1 MDVLL
6 DIKEA
11 STYLK
16 CSKWTIY
23 RIIERGE
30 ISFIRHRRRI
40 LFKEQDLETFVNSR
54 RVARLNLNFNLIKNL
69 TKALSSNHLIS
80 EVKELASKNKSKT
93 RPYGYGNYYQR
104 RSGGSW
110 TEDFYV
116 NGYRIQKVI
125 PDSFG
130 LSKEQVRPM
139 FLQERVKSFDKTN
152 EIEEPRQKKS
162 GFRDFA
168 KVYHDDYMMTVRRNF
183 RPDVY
188 RLQVLCGYFKNVD
201 LRAISPLDIERFRA
215 SRLKRGNTKS
225 TVNRY
230 LQLLGK
236 MFNLAVEEGYLEENI
251 IRKVKNFSEKDNLKE
266 RILTHVEEEKLM
278 ENCSDTLKSIIA
290 VALNTGMRR
299 AEVLGLTWDQID
311 FRARRI
317 RVEKTKSGK
326 VRFIPIND
334 DLFKQ
339 ILKQKNENGQS
350 AFIFFNP
357 ATKKP
362 FLDMK
367 TQFKRACRIS
377 GIEGLRFHDLR
388 HTFATRLVANGVD
401 IETIKELLGHH
412 SIVIT
417 QRYTHSSD
425 ERKRKAVEI
434 LNKKSDKTG
443 QDSDKDSDNRKSVEL
458 IH

>member
-6 DIKEA
+6 DIGEA
-11 STYLK
+11 TRYLK
-16 CSKWTIY
+16 CSRWTLY
-23 RIIERGE
+23 RIVKKGE
-30 ISFIRHRRRI
+30 ISFIRHRRKI

-116 NGYRIQKVI
+116 NGYRTQKVI

-139 FLQERVKSFDKTN
+139 FLQEIVKSFDKTN
-152 EIEEPRQKKS
+152 EIEEPREKKI
-162 GFRDFA
+162 GFRNFA
-168 KVYHDDYMMTVRRNF
+168 KVYLEDYMQTVRRNF
-183 RPDVY
+183 RPDTY
-188 RLQVLCGYFKNVD
+188 RLQVLCSYFKNLD
-201 LRAISPLDIERFRA
+201 LRTITPLDIERFRA
-215 SRLKRGNTKS
+215 SRIKKGNSKS

-230 LQLLGK
+230 LQLLKK
-236 MFNLAVEEGYLEENI
+236 MFNLAVEENYLEENVI
-251 IRKVKNFSEKDNLKE
+251 KKVKLFSEKDNLKQRVLTEKEE
-266 RILTHVEEEKLM
+266 RTLLI
-278 ENCSDTLKSIIA
+278 NSSDTLKPILL

-299 AEVLGLTWDQID
+299 AEILGLTWNQID
-311 FRARRI
+311 FETRRI
-317 RVEKTKSGK
+317 KVEKTKSGK
-326 VRFIPIND
+326 VRHIPIED

-339 ILKQKNENGQS
+339 ILNLKNKDGQS
-350 AFIFFNP
+350 PFVFFNP
-357 ATKKP
+357 ETKQP
-362 FLDMK
+362 YQDMK
-367 TQFKRACRIS
+367 TGFKRACRIS

-388 HTFATRLVANGVD
+388 HTFATRLVANGID
-401 IETIKELLGHH
+401 IETVRDLLGHH

-425 ERKRKAVEI
+425 ERKRKAIET
-434 LNKKSDKTG
+434 LSKKSDKTTLN
-443 QDSDKDSDNRKSVEL
+443 SDKDGDNSKSVEL
-458 IH
+458 IS